1 MADPTP
7 EKFSI
12 YISEYKSRRFNLQVL
27 AELSDGYYENP
38 NEPDYRSR
46 TINAVSQIFEITTN
60 VPMVGASGAVYGI
73 LMAFALL
80 FPNLQLFLL
89 LPPIPIRAKYLV
101 FIYGAIELYSEINRT
116 EGDNV
121 AHLAHLGGMLIAFV
135 LIKIWKNNG
144 TIKYY

>member
-1 MADPTP
+1 
-7 EKFSI
+7 
-12 YISEYKSRRFNLQVL
+12 
-27 AELSDGYYENP
+27 
-38 NEPDYRSR
+38 
-46 TINAVSQIFEITTN
+46 
-60 VPMVGASGAVYGI
+60 MVGASGAVYGI

>member
-1 MADPTP
+1 M
-7 EKFSI
+7 
-12 YISEYKSRRFNLQVL
+12 L
-27 AELSDGYYENP
+27 AELSDGYYEKP